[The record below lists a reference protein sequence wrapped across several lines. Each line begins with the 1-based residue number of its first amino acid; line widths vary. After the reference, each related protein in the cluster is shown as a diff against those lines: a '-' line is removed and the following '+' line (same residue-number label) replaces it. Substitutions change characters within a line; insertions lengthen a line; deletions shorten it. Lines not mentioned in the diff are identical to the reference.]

1 MRGGTYTRVLVCLSA
16 GIFAGS
22 AHGQV
27 ISMYGDADGFGFG
40 APEVDGG
47 MFLAMGGTFFSD
59 YRSPGEIASG
69 SFTDRWDGLTGLGI
83 NWSHS
88 YDPTG
93 ATGATLRLYIAGFA
107 DIGSVTLTMDGA
119 PLTTFD
125 FAGQFQTSH
134 ILDVAVPVSALD
146 GSTSFAFTGPGGDG
160 YIMDYAR
167 LTVVPAPASAA
178 VVAIGLAG
186 LRRRR

>member
-1 MRGGTYTRVLVCLSA
+1 MRGACTAKMLVCLA
-16 GIFAGS
+16 VGIA
-22 AHGQV
+22 AWPAQGQV

-47 MFLAMGGTFFSD
+47 MYLSMGGTFFTD

-83 NWSHS
+83 NWTHT

-93 ATGATLRLYIAGFA
+93 ATGATLRMYIAGFA
-107 DIGSVTLTMDGA
+107 DIGAVTLTMDGA
-119 PLTTFD
+119 ALTTFD
-125 FAGQFQTSH
+125 FPGQFQTTH
-134 ILDVAVPVSALD
+134 ILEVAVPVSALD

-160 YIMDYAR
+160 YIFDYAR
-167 LTVVPAPASAA
+167 LTVVPAPAPAA
-178 VVAIGLAG
+178 VLAIGLAG

>member
-1 MRGGTYTRVLVCLSA
+1 MRGGLYTKVLVGLGGGLLA
-16 GIFAGS
+16 LPAQ
-22 AHGQV
+22 GQLT
-27 ISMYGDADGFGFG
+27 SMYGDADGFGFG

-47 MFLAMGGTFFSD
+47 LYLTMGGTFFSD
-59 YRSPGEIASG
+59 YRTASDLATAP
-69 SFTDRWDGLTGLGI
+69 FTDWWESHTGLGI
-83 NWSHS
+83 NWTHT
-88 YDPTG
+88 YDPSG

-107 DIGSVTLTMDGA
+107 DIGAVTLTMDGS

-125 FAGQFQTSH
+125 FQGQFQTSH

-178 VVAIGLAG
+178 VMAVGLAG